1 MHSQTKKTMSS
12 EQFVVDIISKCCR
25 SELLYVIFSLTN
37 TITRELNQMIN
48 NRFISIVFFL
58 KMVKV
63 STNIDLK

>member
-1 MHSQTKKTMSS
+1 MMSG
-12 EQFVVDIISKCCR
+12 EQFVIDIFSKCCI

-58 KMVKV
+58 EMVKV